1 VESKAEKD
9 DEIDELALAEAARQK
24 RKAGLTRAA
33 NKQKAIDTIA
43 IDEIEAELGDASIKA
58 ADLPGHKP
66 GLVTKIAVR
75 CPTRAEIKRYRDM
88 TKPDKKGRPADGSI
102 ANEALGAVCRVYPR
116 DDEGKEGESAAFDA
130 VCEAFPG
137 VLGQCGML
145 AAALSVA
152 EEEKA
157 GKD

>member
-1 VESKAEKD
+1 MNEEKK
-9 DEIDELALAEAARQK
+9 EIDPLAAAEAKRAA
-24 RKAGLTRAA
+24 RKAAA
-33 NKQKAIDTIA
+33 QKAADAQKAVDTDA

-58 ADLPGHKP
+58 ADLPHKA

-88 TKPDKKGRPADGSI
+88 TKPSKNGREADGAR
-102 ANEALGAVCRVYPR
+102 ANEALGATCRVYPPN
-116 DDEGKEGESAAFDA
+116 DPGAEDSAAFEA

-152 EEEKA
+152 DEETAK
-157 GKD
+157 KD

>member
-1 VESKAEKD
+1 MIDEKEIDPLEEAEKKR
-9 DEIDELALAEAARQK
+9 AARKASAQK
-24 RKAGLTRAA
+24 AA
-33 NKQKAIDTIA
+33 NAQRAIDTLA

-58 ADLPGHKP
+58 ADLPHKV

-75 CPTRAEIKRYRDM
+75 CPTKAEIKRYRDM
-88 TKPDKKGRPADGSI
+88 IKPDRKGREGDGAK
-102 ANEALGAVCRVYPR
+102 ANETLGATCRVYPPN
-116 DDEGKEGESAAFDA
+116 DPGSEDSAAFDA

-152 EEEKA
+152 DEEKA